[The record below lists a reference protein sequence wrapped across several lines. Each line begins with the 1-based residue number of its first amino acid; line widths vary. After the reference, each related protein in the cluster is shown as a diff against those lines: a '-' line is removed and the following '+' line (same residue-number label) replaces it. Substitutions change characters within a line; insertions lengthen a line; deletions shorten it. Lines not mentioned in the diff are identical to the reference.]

1 MNKRIVS
8 IMIMLSIFF
17 STFAISGYALG
28 EEVVLPSGL
37 KFGMSV
43 SQATAV
49 SGYDK
54 YGLDDTFF
62 EAYFKECSYEFST
75 EARLQGEATVGE
87 LPASV
92 NVFFDDKGLKQV
104 KYTFTVDE
112 NSASSVASSISSAYE
127 YVETSLQSKYGKAL
141 DTTTHKHAY
150 MPVVDEPLY
159 FAWLLSIFGGAYTST
174 ESESINNT
182 MHTLRSISFSD
193 GSSVYIDH
201 YVEER
206 NGKQSH
212 MLSYTYYDFTVEPNS
227 TTNSTVGF

>member
-8 IMIMLSIFF
+8 VIIVLSIFF

-62 EAYFKECSYEFST
+62 EAYFKECNYEFST
-75 EARLQGEATVGE
+75 ESRLQGEATVGE
-87 LPASV
+87 LPATV
-92 NVFFDDKGLKQV
+92 HVFFDGKGLKQV
-104 KYTFTVDE
+104 KYSFPVNE
-112 NSASSVASSISSAYE
+112 NGSSSIVSDISAGYD
-127 YVETSLQSKYGKAL
+127 YVEANLQSKYGNPL
-141 DTTTHKHAY
+141 DVTTHKHAY
-150 MPVVDEPLY
+150 MPVVDKPLY
-159 FAWLLSIFGGAYTST
+159 FSWFLSIFGGAYTST
-174 ESESINNT
+174 ETESISNIK
-182 MHTLRSISFSD
+182 HTLRSISFSD

-206 NGKQSH
+206 NGKH
-212 MLSYTYYDFTVEPNS
+212 DHVLSYTYYDFTVEPNS